1 VVGKAKIKRDLKL
14 VRKFKT
20 WQLLLVLIL
29 MLFVTATLLRL
40 NNIAMT
46 SRLEAVLAADKSGD
60 KNQLDQRLYELKKY
74 VFSHVTLRIDQDG
87 VGTKVYFGSGPFYLE
102 ESYKRD
108 AQAILDEAAQVSATN
123 PNGNI
128 YKQVSDICDPL
139 AKRYGWGYSQ
149 PYFDCFSRELAKFNA
164 ATETPLSVEL
174 PNTKLYHRD
183 YASPIWAPD
192 FVGFAALICLLLT
205 TLLLIKLT
213 VSLALRVILFK
224 YRKSAK
230 KR

>member
-1 VVGKAKIKRDLKL
+1 MGKAKIRRDLKL
-14 VRKFKT
+14 VRKVKT
-20 WQLLLVLIL
+20 WQLLPVLIL

-46 SRLEAVLAADKSGD
+46 SRLEAVLAADKNGD
-60 KNQLDQRLYELKKY
+60 KKQLDSRLYELKKY
-74 VFSHVTLRIDQDG
+74 VFAHVTLRIDQDG
-87 VGTKVYFGSGPFYLE
+87 TGTKVHFGSGPFYLE

-108 AQAILDEAAQVSATN
+108 AQAILDQAAQSAATSSS
-123 PNGNI
+123 GNI

-164 ATETPLSVEL
+164 AAETPLTVEL
-174 PNTKLYHRD
+174 PSTELYRLN

-192 FVGFAALICLLLT
+192 FVGFAMLICLLLVA
-205 TLLLIKLT
+205 LLLIKLIAYVT
-213 VSLALRVILFK
+213 LRVILLK
-224 YRKSAK
+224 YHKKSK